1 MCTNP
6 MVRTL
11 TQHQI
16 TEGIMAEINP
26 VELQKALKGAS
37 YPTDR
42 EHLTE
47 LAKKN
52 HADRQVVDTIAHLR
66 EKEFDGPDKV
76 ETAVFRGKG
85 R

>member
-42 EHLTE
+42 EH
-47 LAKKN
+47 
-52 HADRQVVDTIAHLR
+52 ADRQVVDTIAHLR